1 MLGGCYSPQQ
11 DLLEPSEGLHPS
23 EPEHKA
29 SPEVTRP
36 TAPGAQRGTG
46 CGVVSRGWRFRDTRS
61 AGKPKATI
69 YSLQNCSSPS
79 RAKRHKTMFVINS
92 GDRNLNR
99 ERTNCLL
106 NRGVL
111 L

>member
-23 EPEHKA
+23 EPGHKA

-46 CGVVSRGWRFRDTRS
+46 CGG
-61 AGKPKATI
+61 
-69 YSLQNCSSPS
+69 C
-79 RAKRHKTMFVINS
+79 
-92 GDRNLNR
+92 
-99 ERTNCLL
+99 
-106 NRGVL
+106 
-111 L
+111 